1 MTGIMWTRVVATIIL
16 VLGVSAAG
24 RAQGGD
30 QAGPARGRAGRAAAE
45 GLNPA
50 EVVRLLD
57 GWAVMEA
64 QRTLELT
71 DDQFAQFVT
80 RLRRLQEVRPQN
92 QRERNRMLQDL
103 RRMAGPRA
111 AVPPDEAT
119 LRERLKALR
128 DHDERAHADARKA
141 YDAVEETLDVGQ
153 QARFRL
159 FEEMI
164 ELRKLDL
171 LVRARERAAAR
182 GGRDGGGD

>member
-1 MTGIMWTRVVATIIL
+1 MWTRVVATIVV
-16 VLGVSAAG
+16 VLGVATGG
-24 RAQGGD
+24 RAQTGD
-30 QAGPARGRAGRAAAE
+30 QDGPARRSNRPAD

-50 EVVRLLD
+50 EVVRMLD

-64 QRTLELT
+64 QRTLELS
-71 DDQFAQFVT
+71 DEQFGQFVT
-80 RLRRLQEVRPQN
+80 RLRRLQEVRRVN

-103 RRMAGPRA
+103 RRMVGPRA
-111 AVPPDEAT
+111 TAAPDEAA
-119 LRERLKALR
+119 LKERLKALR
-128 DHDERAHADARKA
+128 DHDERAHVEVRKA
-141 YDAVEETLDVGQ
+141 HEAVEETLDARQ